1 MTVSAD
7 IAAENV
13 IRVDQARELDIL
25 ELQIAEVT
33 ADGFNSAATLST
45 IQDIVAAATVY
56 KTSVDRIAQAKKDF
70 IDATP
75 GDLEILD
82 TEFNA
87 AELLTLKPLILIELE
102 ADADILRTALDIVI

>member
-7 IAAENV
+7 IAAENE
-13 IRVDQARELDIL
+13 IRVGQARDLDLL
-25 ELQIAEVT
+25 ELQIATVT
-33 ADGFNSAATLST
+33 ADGFDLLATLST

-75 GDLEILD
+75 ESLIVLD